1 MRKEDKAQIIESIAA
16 QIQETPN
23 FYITDIS
30 GLNAEQ
36 TTKLRRDCFEKG
48 IKLVVV
54 KNTLLHKVLK
64 DMNNEEVTALFPVLE
79 GPTAVMYTT
88 TPNAPAK
95 LIKKYADDGAEKP
108 ALKGAYV
115 QECAFV
121 GADKLG
127 ELCDIKSREE
137 LIGDIIGLL
146 QSPAR
151 NVISALQSAGG
162 KRRRVG
168 KPFCKRR
175 SGTGSDPQG

>member
-1 MRKEDKAQIIESIAA
+1 MRKEEKAQILESIAA

-23 FYITDIS
+23 FYVTDIS

-36 TTKLRRDCFEKG
+36 TTKLRRDCFEQN

-54 KNTLLHKVLK
+54 KNTLLKKTLK
-64 DMNNEEVTALFPVLE
+64 DMGNEEMTNLFPILE

-95 LIKKYADDGAEKP
+95 LIKKYADSGAEKP

-121 GADKLG
+121 GADKLN
-127 ELCDIKSREE
+127 ELCNIKSREE
-137 LIGDIIGLL
+137 LIGDIVGLL

-162 KRRRVG
+162 KLAGIVKTLSERG
-168 KPFCKRR
+168 E
-175 SGTGSDPQG
+175 

>member
-1 MRKEDKAQIIESIAA
+1 MRKEEKAQILESIAA

-23 FYITDIS
+23 FYVTDIS

-36 TTKLRRDCFEKG
+36 TTKLRRDCFEQN

-54 KNTLLHKVLK
+54 KNTLLKKALK
-64 DMNNEEVTALFPVLE
+64 DMGNEEMTNLFPILE

-95 LIKKYADDGAEKP
+95 LIKKYADSGAEKP

-121 GADKLG
+121 GADKLN
-127 ELCDIKSREE
+127 ELCNIKSREE
-137 LIGDIIGLL
+137 LIGDIVGLL

-162 KRRRVG
+162 KLAGIVKTLSERE
-168 KPFCKRR
+168 
-175 SGTGSDPQG
+175 

>member
-1 MRKEDKAQIIESIAA
+1 MRKEEKAQILESIAA

-30 GLNAEQ
+30 GLNADQ
-36 TTKLRRDCFEKG
+36 TAKLRRDCFEKN

-54 KNTLLHKVLK
+54 KNTLFHKAVENLGS
-64 DMNNEEVTALFPVLE
+64 EEANQLLCLLE
-79 GPTAVMYTT
+79 GPTAIMYTE

-95 LIKKYADDGAEKP
+95 LIKKYADEGGEKP

-121 GADKLG
+121 GAEKLN
-127 ELCDIKSREE
+127 ELCNIKSREE
-137 LIGDIIGLL
+137 LIGEIVGIL

-162 KRRRVG
+162 KLAGIVKTLSERE
-168 KPFCKRR
+168 
-175 SGTGSDPQG
+175 

>member
-1 MRKEDKAQIIESIAA
+1 MRKEVKAQILESIAA

-30 GLNAEQ
+30 GLNAAQ
-36 TTKLRRDCFEKG
+36 TSKLRRDCFEKG

-54 KNTLLHKVLK
+54 KNTLFEKALK
-64 DMNNEEVTALFPVLE
+64 EMGNEEVTLLYPVLE
-79 GPTAVMYTT
+79 GPTAIMYCE

-95 LIKKYADDGAEKP
+95 LIKKYADEGGEKP

-121 GADKLG
+121 GADKLT
-127 ELCDIKSREE
+127 ELCNIKSREE
-137 LIGDIIGLL
+137 LIADIVALL

-151 NVISALQSAGG
+151 NVISALESAGG
-162 KRRRVG
+162 KLAGIVKTLSERE
-168 KPFCKRR
+168 
-175 SGTGSDPQG
+175 